1 MSKEIDFNKVY
12 KEYYSKIL
20 RYLSQLIGNYEADDV
35 TQEVF
40 TKVSRSLQGF
50 KGESKLSTWLY
61 RIATN
66 SALDRLRTPSLKHS
80 IESLN
85 SKEKE
90 TVEDRDVWT
99 GQKKASPE
107 LKIIRK
113 EMNSCIR
120 EYINKLPADYKTII
134 ILSELEGFKNKEIAD
149 ILQISLETVKIRRH
163 RARANLKKELE
174 AHCTFYRDERNILS
188 CDLKTALKK
197 YKTSN

>member
-12 KEYYSKIL
+12 KEYHPKIL

-40 TKVSRSLQGF
+40 TKVSRSLEGF
-50 KGESKLSTWLY
+50 KGKSKLSTWLY

-66 SALDRLRTPSLKHS
+66 TALDRLRNPSLKHS
-80 IESLN
+80 IESLT

-90 TVEDRDVWT
+90 AVEDRDVWT

-107 LKIIRK
+107 LKFIRK

-120 EYINKLPADYKTII
+120 DYINKLPSGYKTII
-134 ILSELEGFKNKEIAD
+134 ILSEIEGFKNKEIAD

-174 AHCTFYRDERNILS
+174 AHCTFYRDERNVLS
-188 CDLKTALKK
+188 CDLKTAFKK